1 MYEVAEQQERRE
13 RAVLV
18 GVKMARQEETVWSMA
33 FEELRGLVETAGADV
48 VGEVVQNREQPD
60 PSTYIG
66 KGKLAELKAVLEEL
80 QADVAVFD
88 AELSPKHVRNLEYVL
103 PCRVLD
109 RTQVIL
115 DIFALRAKTRE
126 GKLQV
131 ELAQLH
137 YLMPRLTGRG
147 AEMSRLGGG
156 IGTRGPG
163 ETKLETDRR
172 HIRGRIL
179 ELSRGLDEVKRHREL
194 HRQRRKKQEVPVVA
208 FVGYTNAGKST
219 LMKAVVERFGSGSKE
234 VAEGRNRL
242 FDTLD
247 TTTRQV
253 TLPEGQTSIFSDT
266 VGFIQQ
272 LPHALIKAFRSTLEE
287 TAEADLI
294 VHVVDSSHPG
304 FDVQMATVYQV
315 LEELKVLDR
324 PILTVFNKIDRV
336 PGVWLANDPNATA
349 TVRVS
354 ALHGDGLDAMM
365 EKIEDLIGPRHV
377 RVKAEVPYREAALVA
392 QVYRQGRLLQEEHR
406 EKGTFLVAEVPK
418 RLADDLR
425 PYLLEEERQVKV
437 AKEPKKLYFDMT
449 DPGDGS
455 SLH

>member
-1 MYEVAEQQERRE
+1 MHEISESHDRVE

-18 GVKMARQEETVWSMA
+18 GVRLNRQDETIWKMA
-33 FEELRGLVETAGADV
+33 FEELQGLVETAGAEV
-48 VGEVVQNREQPD
+48 ITEVVQNRELPD
-60 PSTYIG
+60 STSYIG
-66 KGKLAELKAVLEEL
+66 KGKLHELKAIVEEL
-80 QADVAVFD
+80 EIDLVVFD
-88 AELSPKHVRNLEYVL
+88 SELSPKHVRNLEHFL

-109 RTQVIL
+109 RTQIIL
-115 DIFALRAKTRE
+115 DIFAMRAKTRE

-137 YLMPRLTGRG
+137 YLLPRLAGRG

-172 HIRGRIL
+172 HIRGRVD
-179 ELSRGLDEVKRHREL
+179 ELTRQLNEVTRHRVL

-219 LMKAVVERFGSGSKE
+219 LMRTVVERYGSGSKE

-253 TLPEGQTSIFSDT
+253 QLPDSRTSIFSDT

-272 LPHALIKAFRSTLEE
+272 LPHALVKAFRSTLEE

-294 VHVVDSSHPG
+294 VHVVDASHEG
-304 FDVQMATVYQV
+304 FDVQMQTVYHV
-315 LEELKVLDR
+315 LSELKVLDR

-336 PGVWLANDPNATA
+336 PGMWLANDPNSTA
-349 TVRVS
+349 TIRVS
-354 ALHGDGLDAMM
+354 ALTGDGLEAMM
-365 EKIEDLIGPRHV
+365 DKVSELVGNRHLIV
-377 RVKAEVPYREAALVA
+377 QVLLPYRESALAARVH
-392 QVYRQGRLLQEEHR
+392 RDGKIHEEEHR
-406 EKGTFLVAEVPK
+406 EDGTFLKAEVSPT
-418 RLADDLR
+418 LAEELR
-425 PYLLEEERQVKV
+425 EFYLEE
-437 AKEPKKLYFDMT
+437 AKEVVEPKEYKKMYFDMT
-449 DPGDGS
+449 DSDES
-455 SLH
+455 MLQ